1 MESLEKKR
9 EEQKTFEILTKNK
22 IINMEATANINDKS
36 I

>member
-9 EEQKTFEILTKNK
+9 EEQKTSEILTKNK
-22 IINMEATANINDKS
+22 TINMDATTNINNES

>member
-22 IINMEATANINDKS
+22 TINMDATAKINNES

>member
-9 EEQKTFEILTKNK
+9 EEQKTFEILNKNK
-22 IINMEATANINDKS
+22 TINMDATANINNES